1 MFNTVL
7 SASIQGADCKIVRV
21 ESDVGDGLPGFNMV
35 GYLSAQ
41 VKEAQERVR
50 TALKN
55 SGFYLEPKRIS
66 VNLAPADLRKSGSGF
81 DLPIALTIAAGYG
94 IIPDKSLEG
103 VLVAGELS
111 LNGKVNGIPGVL
123 SIVAEAAGNG
133 CQKCII
139 PLENAAEG
147 EAIPD
152 VEVMAVSSLR
162 EVIEYLQGKGML
174 QTVEKRIPGIGEEWE
189 CSGEDFSEIQ
199 GQRAVRR
206 AAEVAVSG
214 FHNLLLVGPP
224 GAGKSMI
231 AKRIPGILP
240 RMTPEEILETSKL
253 YSIAGMLPENGSL
266 LLKRPF
272 RSPHHTVTA
281 SALTGGGS
289 IPRLG
294 EVSLAH
300 NGVLFLDELGE
311 FSREVLEVLRQPL
324 EDKEVCISRSG
335 GTYTFPANLMLVA
348 AMNSCPCGYY
358 PDMKKCTCTYGSVQK
373 YLSRIS
379 SPLLDRIDITVE
391 ASAVTY
397 GALQDQEKSE
407 SSATIRSRVE
417 RAREIQRERY
427 LGTSYR
433 FNSDLDGEGMQ
444 KYCSLKKEENEL
456 MKEAFEK
463 LDLSARSYYRILKV
477 ARTIA
482 DMEEKDQIG
491 TDNLQEAICYRTIH
505 KKFWMGR

>member
-7 SASIQGADCKIVRV
+7 SASIQGVDCRIVRV

-41 VKEAQERVR
+41 VREAQERVR
-50 TALKN
+50 TAFKN

-94 IIPDKSLEG
+94 IISQKSLEG
-103 VLVAGELS
+103 ILAAGELS
-111 LNGKVNGIPGVL
+111 LNGRINGIPGIL
-123 SIVAEAAGNG
+123 PIVAEAARNG
-133 CQKCII
+133 CTKCII
-139 PLENAAEG
+139 PLDNAAEG
-147 EAIPD
+147 AAIPE
-152 VEVMAVSSLR
+152 VEVQTASSLK
-162 EVIEYLQGKGML
+162 EVIQYLQGKKDL
-174 QTVEKRIPGIGEEWE
+174 QSVEKKIPGDGEEWDR
-189 CSGEDFSEIQ
+189 SGEDFSEIQ
-199 GQRAVRR
+199 GQEIVKR

-281 SALTGGGS
+281 SALTGGGT

-300 NGVLFLDELGE
+300 NGVLFLDELAE

-324 EDKEVCISRSG
+324 EDKKVCISRSG

-348 AMNSCPCGYY
+348 AMNKETSILIQTDIPVVAQQAEIIGF
-358 PDMKKCTCTYGSVQK
+358 
-373 YLSRIS
+373 
-379 SPLLDRIDITVE
+379 SP
-391 ASAVTY
+391 
-397 GALQDQEKSE
+397 
-407 SSATIRSRVE
+407 
-417 RAREIQRERY
+417 
-427 LGTSYR
+427 
-433 FNSDLDGEGMQ
+433 
-444 KYCSLKKEENEL
+444 
-456 MKEAFEK
+456 
-463 LDLSARSYYRILKV
+463 
-477 ARTIA
+477 
-482 DMEEKDQIG
+482 
-491 TDNLQEAICYRTIH
+491 
-505 KKFWMGR
+505 